1 MDMVNQGHWDVAL
14 LRRDA
19 LTGGRRWALGFAALV
34 MLLTSLPYF
43 LGYASQG
50 QDWRF
55 TGFVFGVEDGNSYI
69 AKMQAGAAGTWLFR
83 TPYSAVHQQ
92 GVVAFLPY
100 ILLGKLASPPELHE
114 KLVLIYHI
122 FRIAAGML
130 AILATYDF
138 IAYFIPGD
146 RERRYGLILAV
157 LGGGLG
163 WVLLLL
169 GLDTCWVPCR
179 WNSIHRRHSVF
190 WRFSV
195 CRTWRWHGRQCCGD
209 CWSTCTPHEAAL
221 PQP

>member
-1 MDMVNQGHWDVAL
+1 MVNQGHWDVAL

-69 AKMQAGAAGTWLFR
+69 AKMQAGAAGAWLFR
-83 TPYSAVHQQ
+83 TPYTSVHQQ

-114 KLVLIYHI
+114 KLVLIFHA

-169 GLDTCWVPCR
+169 GLDTWL
-179 WNSIHRRHSVF
+179 RRRLQATAEGN
-190 WRFSV
+190 WLARLLLLL
-195 CRTWRWHGRQCCGD
+195 T
-209 CWSTCTPHEAAL
+209 
-221 PQP
+221 